1 MSLRFDF
8 VSGRLH
14 RLPHRP
20 LRCHTHIRVALQ
32 VNNHFFK
39 KNTVESAT
47 LCFPPSFLSNTFK
60 RTPSFLLPSRPY
72 SLSRARKRKV
82 WIKNEF
88 FSCKLAGDYFP
99 SFLGTTAD
107 KERLKPGGLGKVRRG
122 GGRGQPPTPICNAF
136 FG

>member
-20 LRCHTHIRVALQ
+20 LSRHTHIRVALQ
-32 VNNHFFK
+32 VNNLFLK

-47 LCFPPSFLSNTFK
+47 LCFPLPLVSFQHLQTHTFFPPSLAALFSLTRTKKESLDKKRVFLMQASWRLLSFLPWYHRRQRK
-60 RTPSFLLPSRPY
+60 AK
-72 SLSRARKRKV
+72 AR
-82 WIKNEF
+82 E
-88 FSCKLAGDYFP
+88 
-99 SFLGTTAD
+99 
-107 KERLKPGGLGKVRRG
+107 GGLEG